1 MDNGGRYIDTRGIPF
16 TQVPEEHKQE
26 IQQYIADGKI
36 TPSEA
41 GTSRTSSTLRT
52 TEVDLSH
59 LSESRRQKLAER
71 MYQTRDEWDRSEFS
85 ASTVDGGSVARSH
98 KASQV
103 GFGDLRSAPQTRRAP
118 AAPAMTI
125 RGQRAPRNLGSS
137 PLADGFVPAPK
148 APTATGASAPVPKPP
163 AATSAFLPATATGI
177 GGFVP
182 SFKATT
188 ATGGAFVS
196 APKAPTMTGGSI
208 PGSKAPT
215 AISATTTVVRDPTV
229 NPGRT
234 TTALSPK
241 IAKDASR
248 LGTGSSEQTEEEF
261 KELIDEMVALQQG
274 MSLNEQKQRWMFFNI
289 QKQRKGKEE
298 DNN

>member
-16 TQVPEEHKQE
+16 KQVPEEHKQE

-59 LSESRRQKLAER
+59 LSEKRRQKLAER

-85 ASTVDGGSVARSH
+85 ASLLAGGPV
-98 KASQV
+98 
-103 GFGDLRSAPQTRRAP
+103 T
-118 AAPAMTI
+118 
-125 RGQRAPRNLGSS
+125 
-137 PLADGFVPAPK
+137 APK
-148 APTATGASAPVPKPP
+148 APTAAGAFAPVPKPP
-163 AATSAFLPATATGI
+163 VGTSAFAPATTTGI

-188 ATGGAFVS
+188 ATGGFV
-196 APKAPTMTGGSI
+196 T
-208 PGSKAPT
+208 GSKAPT
-215 AISATTTVVRDPTV
+215 AISATTTVVRDPTA
-229 NPGRT
+229 NPGQT

-241 IAKDASR
+241 IAKDVSQ
-248 LGTGSSEQTEEEF
+248 LGTGSSVQTEEEF

>member
-1 MDNGGRYIDTRGIPF
+1 MDNGGRSIDTRGIPF
-16 TQVPEEHKQE
+16 KQVPEEHKQE

-118 AAPAMTI
+118 TAPALTT
-125 RGQRAPRNLGSS
+125 RGQRAPRNLGSI
-137 PLADGFVPAPK
+137 PLAGGFVPAPK
-148 APTATGASAPVPKPP
+148 EPAVTGAFAPVPKPP
-163 AATSAFLPATATGI
+163 AATSAFVPATTTGI
-177 GGFVP
+177 GGFEP

-188 ATGGAFVS
+188 AAGAFVPP
-196 APKAPTMTGGSI
+196 PKAPTTTGGSV

-241 IAKDASR
+241 VAKDASQ

>member
-1 MDNGGRYIDTRGIPF
+1 MDNGGRFIDTRGIPF
-16 TQVPEEHKQE
+16 KQVPEEHKQE

-59 LSESRRQKLAER
+59 LSENRRQKLAER

-103 GFGDLRSAPQTRRAP
+103 GFGDLRSAPQTGRAP
-118 AAPAMTI
+118 AAPALTT

-137 PLADGFVPAPK
+137 KSSTSTFEKRQDTDIDALGPLAGGFVPAPK
-148 APTATGASAPVPKPP
+148 ATTAPVPKPP
-163 AATSAFLPATATGI
+163 AAT
-177 GGFVP
+177 
-182 SFKATT
+182 
-188 ATGGAFVS
+188 GAFVP
-196 APKAPTMTGGSI
+196 APKAPTTTGDSV

-215 AISATTTVVRDPTV
+215 TISATTTVVRDPTV
-229 NPGRT
+229 SPGRI

-289 QKQRKGKEE
+289 QKQRRGERGG
-298 DNN
+298 

>member
-16 TQVPEEHKQE
+16 KQVPEEHKQE

-118 AAPAMTI
+118 TAPALTT

-137 PLADGFVPAPK
+137 PLAGGFVPAPK
-148 APTATGASAPVPKPP
+148 EP
-163 AATSAFLPATATGI
+163 AATTA
-177 GGFVP
+177 
-182 SFKATT
+182 A
-188 ATGGAFVS
+188 GAFVPP
-196 APKAPTMTGGSI
+196 PKAPTTTGGSV

-241 IAKDASR
+241 VAKDASQ